1 MLLIRHAH
9 TDAIADGRADEHW
22 GITLSGVG
30 IVEAEELGR
39 GQQLGVHTCDDLVEI
54 DMATASTSAVAVSPG
69 GGGSCSSIARC
80 PPSLA
85 NDPARLEDRGELVAE
100 GNHESLLAT
109 SELYQ
114 QLAAQL
120 TK

>member
-1 MLLIRHAH
+1 
-9 TDAIADGRADEHW
+9 
-22 GITLSGVG
+22 
-30 IVEAEELGR
+30 
-39 GQQLGVHTCDDLVEI
+39 VEI